1 MIVVIGGTPG
11 SGKTTVA
18 EIFAKTY
25 GYALVS
31 AGAMFRQMAA
41 AHGADLVGFSHR
53 AEKDHGIDRELDGRV
68 LEEVL
73 RQDTFGSDVIVDGRI
88 QGHLLE
94 ARRVPCLKVWIDA
107 PLELRAGRGAGGG
120 GATVGTGGVRAGALQ
135 GDLRDRPRGHERPR
149 ARDRLVR
156 QGPGGDRR
164 PRVGS
169 GSRMSDL
176 IVLPA
181 PRASQT

>member
-18 EIFAKTY
+18 ELFAKTY

-53 AEKDHGIDRELDGRV
+53 AEKDHGIDRELDGRI
-68 LEEVL
+68 LEEIL

-88 QGHLLE
+88 QGHLLG
-94 ARRVPCLKVWIDA
+94 ARGVPCLKVWIDA
-107 PLELRAGRGAGGG
+107 PLDVRVERVAGRDRTSVDEAR
-120 GATVGTGGVRAGALQ
+120 AEVIAREASERVRYKAIYGIDL
-135 GDLRDRPRGHERPR
+135 GDMKRHELVIESSDMSPEEIV
-149 ARDRLVR
+149 RLVWA
-156 QGPGGDRR
+156 
-164 PRVGS
+164 RVAG
-169 GSRMSDL
+169 
-176 IVLPA
+176 
-181 PRASQT
+181 

>member
-18 EIFAKTY
+18 ELFAKTY

-41 AHGADLVGFSHR
+41 AHGVDLVGFSHR

-88 QGHLLE
+88 QGQLL
-94 ARRVPCLKVWIDA
+94 ASRRVPCLKVWIDA
-107 PLELRAGRGAGGG
+107 PLGVRVERVAGRDRTSVDEAHAEVLAREASERVRYKAIYGIDLKD
-120 GATVGTGGVRAGALQ
+120 TTGH
-135 GDLRDRPRGHERPR
+135 DLVIDSSDKSAAEIV
-149 ARDRLVR
+149 RLVWA
-156 QGPGGDRR
+156 
-164 PRVGS
+164 RVAG
-169 GSRMSDL
+169 
-176 IVLPA
+176 
-181 PRASQT
+181 

>member
-31 AGAMFRQMAA
+31 AGAMFRQMVA

-53 AEKDHGIDRELDGRV
+53 AEKDHGIDRELDGRI

-107 PLELRAGRGAGGG
+107 PLEVRAERVAGRERTTLGA
-120 GATVGTGGVRAGALQ
+120 ARADIVAREASERVRYKAIYGIVL
-135 GDLRDRPRGHERPR
+135 GDMKGHELVIDSSDKSPEEIVGLVW
-149 ARDRLVR
+149 ARVA
-156 QGPGGDRR
+156 G
-164 PRVGS
+164 
-169 GSRMSDL
+169 
-176 IVLPA
+176 
-181 PRASQT
+181 